1 MRRYDQLE
9 KKQKEKYQINDKKIW
24 NVLEN
29 MTVKEVALSSIKTIA
44 EEAGIGRNTVYNHKA
59 AYHYIVEFRIKEA
72 ERRRELRKDSIYQQK
87 KGKGKL

>member
-24 NVLEN
+24 NVLKN

-59 AYHYIVEFRIKEA
+59 AYHYIVE
-72 ERRRELRKDSIYQQK
+72 
-87 KGKGKL
+87 